1 MDRPKADSVLVFS
14 GLDPSGAAGI
24 AADIETINQFGLTP
38 LPIIT
43 LLTAQNTQRVDTLEV
58 VNDSLLEKQFNLI
71 DEDISFN
78 TVKIGLLGSVSQIKT
93 ISRLIGEKNTLSV
106 VVDPI
111 LISGTQENMSS
122 IKMVGVMKK
131 YLFPKCTILT
141 PNLEELNLL
150 SPGLSEK
157 EAVSSLNCPWVLVT
171 TSDSSKID
179 IEHRL
184 YNKSSLIR
192 RFNYKKLPDKFHGSG
207 CTLSS
212 AISALLAKGI
222 AIEEACDQGLAYTY
236 QCLLNAKKLGKMQ
249 YHPIRTPYKSK

>member
-1 MDRPKADSVLVFS
+1 MIRPKADSVLLFS

-24 AADIETINQFGLTP
+24 SADIETINQFGLNP
-38 LPIIT
+38 LPIVT
-43 LLTAQNTQRVDTLEV
+43 SLTAQNTQRVESIDV
-58 VNDSLLEKQFNLI
+58 VKDSLLEKQFNLL

-93 ISRLIGEKNTLSV
+93 ISRLIGEKITLNV
-106 VVDPI
+106 ILDPI

-249 YHPIRTPYKSK
+249 YHPIRTPYQSK

>member
-1 MDRPKADSVLVFS
+1 MDRPKADSVLLFS

-24 AADIETINQFGLTP
+24 SADIETINQFGLNP
-38 LPIIT
+38 LPIVT
-43 LLTAQNTQRVDTLEV
+43 SLTAQNTQRVESIDV
-58 VNDSLLEKQFNLI
+58 VKDSFLEKQFNLL

-93 ISRLIGEKNTLSV
+93 ISRLIGEKNTLNV

-249 YHPIRTPYKSK
+249 YHPIRASYKSK

>member
-1 MDRPKADSVLVFS
+1 MDRPKADSVLLFS

-24 AADIETINQFGLTP
+24 SADIETINQFGLNP
-38 LPIIT
+38 LPIVT
-43 LLTAQNTQRVDTLEV
+43 SLTAQNTQRVESIDV
-58 VNDSLLEKQFNLI
+58 VKDSLLEKQFNLL

-93 ISRLIGEKNTLSV
+93 ISRLIGEKNTLNV

-141 PNLEELNLL
+141 PNLEELNIL

-249 YHPIRTPYKSK
+249 YHPTRASYKSK

>member
-1 MDRPKADSVLVFS
+1 MDRPKADSVLLFS

-24 AADIETINQFGLTP
+24 SADIETINQFGLNP
-38 LPIIT
+38 LPIVT
-43 LLTAQNTQRVDTLEV
+43 SLTAQNTQRVESIDV
-58 VNDSLLEKQFNLI
+58 VKDSLLEKQFNLL

-93 ISRLIGEKNTLSV
+93 ISRLIGEKNTLNV

-249 YHPIRTPYKSK
+249 SHPIRTPYQSK

>member
-1 MDRPKADSVLVFS
+1 VTS
-14 GLDPSGAAGI
+14 
-24 AADIETINQFGLTP
+24 
-38 LPIIT
+38 
-43 LLTAQNTQRVDTLEV
+43 LTAQNTQRVESIDV
-58 VNDSLLEKQFNLI
+58 VKDSLLEKQFNLL

-93 ISRLIGEKNTLSV
+93 ISRLIGEKNTLNV

>member
-1 MDRPKADSVLVFS
+1 MDRPKADSVLLFS

-24 AADIETINQFGLTP
+24 SADIETINQFGLNP
-38 LPIIT
+38 LPIVT
-43 LLTAQNTQRVDTLEV
+43 SLTAQNTQRVESIDAV
-58 VNDSLLEKQFNLI
+58 KDSFLEKQFNLLN
-71 DEDISFN
+71 EDFSFN

-93 ISRLIGEKNTLSV
+93 ISRLIGEKNTLNV

-249 YHPIRTPYKSK
+249 YHPIRTPYQSK

>member
-1 MDRPKADSVLVFS
+1 MDRPKADSVLLFS

-24 AADIETINQFGLTP
+24 SADIETINQFGLNP
-38 LPIIT
+38 LPIVT
-43 LLTAQNTQRVDTLEV
+43 SLTAQNTQRVESIDV
-58 VNDSLLEKQFNLI
+58 VKDSLLEKQFNLL

-93 ISRLIGEKNTLSV
+93 ISRLIGEKNTLNV

-157 EAVSSLNCPWVLVT
+157 EAVLSLNCPWVLVT

-222 AIEEACDQGLAYTY
+222 TIEEACDQGLAYTY

-249 YHPIRTPYKSK
+249 YHPIRASYKSK

>member
-1 MDRPKADSVLVFS
+1 MDRPKADSVLLFS

-24 AADIETINQFGLTP
+24 SADIETINQFGLNP
-38 LPIIT
+38 LPIVT
-43 LLTAQNTQRVDTLEV
+43 SLTAQNTQRVESIDV
-58 VNDSLLEKQFNLI
+58 VKDSLLEKQFNLL

-93 ISRLIGEKNTLSV
+93 ISRLIGEKNTLNV

-249 YHPIRTPYKSK
+249 YHPIRNPYQSK

>member
-1 MDRPKADSVLVFS
+1 MTGLSAETVLLFS

-24 AADIETINQFGLTP
+24 VADIETINQFGITP
-38 LPIIT
+38 HPIIT
-43 LLTAQNTQRVDTLEV
+43 TLTAQNTQRVDSIEAV
-58 VNDSLLEKQFNLI
+58 KDSLIEKQFNLI
-71 DEDISFN
+71 VEDISFN

-93 ISRLIGEKNTLSV
+93 ISRLISNNNPINV

-122 IKMVGVMKK
+122 NKMVEAMKN
-131 YLFPKCTILT
+131 YLFPKSLLLT

-150 SPGLSEK
+150 APGLSEQ
-157 EAVSSLNCPWVLVT
+157 EAVSSLNCSWVLVT

-192 RFNYKKLPDKFHGSG
+192 RFRYKKLPDKFHGSG

-222 AIEEACDQGLAYTY
+222 AIEEACDEGLSYTY

>member
-1 MDRPKADSVLVFS
+1 MDRPKADSVLLFS

-24 AADIETINQFGLTP
+24 SADIETINQFGLNP
-38 LPIIT
+38 LPIVT
-43 LLTAQNTQRVDTLEV
+43 SLTAQNTQRVESTDV
-58 VNDSLLEKQFNLI
+58 VKDSLLEKQFNLL

-93 ISRLIGEKNTLSV
+93 ISRLIGEKNTLNV

-122 IKMVGVMKK
+122 IKIVGVMKK

-249 YHPIRTPYKSK
+249 YHPIRTPYQSK

>member
-1 MDRPKADSVLVFS
+1 MDRPKADSVLLFS

-24 AADIETINQFGLTP
+24 SADIETINHFGLTP

-43 LLTAQNTQRVDTLEV
+43 SLTAQNTQRLDSIEV
-58 VNDSLLEKQFNLI
+58 PKDSLIEKQFDLI

-93 ISRLIGEKNTLSV
+93 ISRLLNKKKSLNVIL
-106 VVDPI
+106 DPI
-111 LISGTQENMSS
+111 LMSGTQENFSS
-122 IKMVGVMKK
+122 NKMIGAMKK
-131 YLFPKCTILT
+131 YLFPMSTILT

-150 SPGLSEK
+150 APGLAEQ
-157 EAVSSLNCPWVLVT
+157 EAVSSLNCSWVLVT
-171 TSDSSKID
+171 TSDSSKVD

-184 YNKSSLIR
+184 YHESILKR
-192 RFNYKKLPDKFHGSG
+192 RYKYKKLPGKFHGSG

-212 AISALLAKGI
+212 AISALIAKGM
-222 AIEEACDQGLAYTY
+222 AVEDACDEGLEYTY

-249 YHPIRTPYKSK
+249 YHPIRASYKSK

>member
-1 MDRPKADSVLVFS
+1 MDRPKAESVLLFS

-24 AADIETINQFGLTP
+24 SADIETINQFGLNP
-38 LPIIT
+38 LPIVT
-43 LLTAQNTQRVDTLEV
+43 SLTAQNTQRVESIEV
-58 VNDSLLEKQFNLI
+58 VKDSLLEKQFNLL

-93 ISRLIGEKNTLSV
+93 ISRLIGEKNTLNV

-249 YHPIRTPYKSK
+249 YHPIRTPYQSK

>member
-1 MDRPKADSVLVFS
+1 MDRPKADSVLLFS

-24 AADIETINQFGLTP
+24 SADIETINQFGLNP
-38 LPIIT
+38 LPIVT
-43 LLTAQNTQRVDTLEV
+43 SLTAQNTQRVESIDV
-58 VNDSLLEKQFNLI
+58 VKDSLLEKQFNLL

-93 ISRLIGEKNTLSV
+93 ISRLIGEKNTLNV

>member
-1 MDRPKADSVLVFS
+1 MDRPKADSVLLFS

-24 AADIETINQFGLTP
+24 SADIETINQFGLNP
-38 LPIIT
+38 LPIVT
-43 LLTAQNTQRVDTLEV
+43 SLTAQNTQRVESIDV
-58 VNDSLLEKQFNLI
+58 VKDSLLEKQFNLL

-93 ISRLIGEKNTLSV
+93 ISRLIGEKNTLNV

-249 YHPIRTPYKSK
+249 YHPIRASYKSK

>member
-1 MDRPKADSVLVFS
+1 MDRPKADSVLLFS

-24 AADIETINQFGLTP
+24 SADIETINQFGLNP
-38 LPIIT
+38 LPIVT
-43 LLTAQNTQRVDTLEV
+43 SLTAQNTQRLESIDV
-58 VNDSLLEKQFNLI
+58 VKDSLLEKQFNLL

-93 ISRLIGEKNTLSV
+93 ISRLIGEKNTLNV

-131 YLFPKCTILT
+131 NLFPKCTILT

-249 YHPIRTPYKSK
+249 YHPIRASYKSK

>member
-1 MDRPKADSVLVFS
+1 MDRPKADSVLLFS

-24 AADIETINQFGLTP
+24 SADIETINQFGLNP
-38 LPIIT
+38 LPIVT
-43 LLTAQNTQRVDTLEV
+43 SLTAQNTQRVESIDV
-58 VNDSLLEKQFNLI
+58 VKDSLLEKQFNLL

-93 ISRLIGEKNTLSV
+93 ISRLIGEKNTLNV

-184 YNKSSLIR
+184 YINQ
-192 RFNYKKLPDKFHGSG
+192 
-207 CTLSS
+207 
-212 AISALLAKGI
+212 A
-222 AIEEACDQGLAYTY
+222 
-236 QCLLNAKKLGKMQ
+236 
-249 YHPIRTPYKSK
+249 

>member
-1 MDRPKADSVLVFS
+1 MDRPKADSVLLFS

-24 AADIETINQFGLTP
+24 SADIETINQFGLNP
-38 LPIIT
+38 LPIVT
-43 LLTAQNTQRVDTLEV
+43 SLTAQNTQKVESINV
-58 VNDSLLEKQFNLI
+58 VKDSLLEKQFNLL

-93 ISRLIGEKNTLSV
+93 ISRLIGEKNTLNV

-150 SPGLSEK
+150 SLGLSEK

-192 RFNYKKLPDKFHGSG
+192 RFKYGDSPRPGEHLFRTKLMNITRDFAP
-207 CTLSS
+207 
-212 AISALLAKGI
+212 
-222 AIEEACDQGLAYTY
+222 
-236 QCLLNAKKLGKMQ
+236 
-249 YHPIRTPYKSK
+249 

>member
-1 MDRPKADSVLVFS
+1 MDRPKADSVLLFS

-24 AADIETINQFGLTP
+24 SADIETINQFGLNP
-38 LPIIT
+38 LPIVT
-43 LLTAQNTQRVDTLEV
+43 SLTAQNTQRVESTDV
-58 VNDSLLEKQFNLI
+58 VKDSLLEKQFNLL

-93 ISRLIGEKNTLSV
+93 ISRLIGEKNTLNV

-249 YHPIRTPYKSK
+249 YHPIRTPYQSK

>member
-1 MDRPKADSVLVFS
+1 MDRLKADSVLLFS

-24 AADIETINQFGLTP
+24 SADIETINQFGLNP
-38 LPIIT
+38 LPIVT
-43 LLTAQNTQRVDTLEV
+43 SLTAQNTQRVESTDV
-58 VNDSLLEKQFNLI
+58 VKDSLLEKQFNLL

-93 ISRLIGEKNTLSV
+93 ISRLIGEKNTLNV

-249 YHPIRTPYKSK
+249 YHPIRTPYQSK

>member
-1 MDRPKADSVLVFS
+1 
-14 GLDPSGAAGI
+14 
-24 AADIETINQFGLTP
+24 
-38 LPIIT
+38 
-43 LLTAQNTQRVDTLEV
+43 
-58 VNDSLLEKQFNLI
+58 
-71 DEDISFN
+71 
-78 TVKIGLLGSVSQIKT
+78 
-93 ISRLIGEKNTLSV
+93 
-106 VVDPI
+106 
-111 LISGTQENMSS
+111 MSS

-236 QCLLNAKKLGKMQ
+236 QCLLNAKKLCKMQ
-249 YHPIRTPYKSK
+249 YHPIRTPYQSK